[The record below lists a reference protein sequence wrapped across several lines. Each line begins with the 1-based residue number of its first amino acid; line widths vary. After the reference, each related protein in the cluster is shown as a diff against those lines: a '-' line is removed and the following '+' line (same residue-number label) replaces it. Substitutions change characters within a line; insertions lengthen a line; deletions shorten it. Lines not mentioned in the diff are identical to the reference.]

1 MEPFETGRIAATM
14 ENILRFSDPEMRD
27 ILKYYYSP
35 PAGLLKMSNDAMA
48 TCIAEQFM
56 VMVAVSTESTAEVNA
71 AAPDMLSTTVY
82 RTNNE

>member
-35 PAGLLKMSNDAMA
+35 PAGLFKMSKDAMA
-48 TCIAEQFM
+48 KSIAEQLM
-56 VMVAVSTESTAEVNA
+56 VRVAVSSENTAVINA
-71 AAPDMLSTTVY
+71 AAPELL
-82 RTNNE
+82 